1 MALTAVQTDSLVEQH
16 GLVIVQPGSCARLAA
31 LASKLEGGLERT
43 IRALQRMGHAEEA
56 SARARKTGQENLLAQ
71 RS

>member
-31 LASKLEGGLERT
+31 LASKLEGGGPSERCN
-43 IRALQRMGHAEEA
+43 AWGMQKKQA
-56 SARARKTGQENLLAQ
+56 SARKTGQENLLAQ